1 MIRLLQ
7 KEDLESV
14 TKLVNHNWRTVY
26 RSYVS
31 KQLLNKEGCANRTL
45 EIENEFFKKT
55 RQHYV
60 YESCGRVLA
69 LLTLGE
75 TTDDDKKGAFEIW
88 RLYVLQAAQ
97 NRGIG
102 SQLIQFAETRAAEQ
116 NYGEILLWAFKEN
129 KKAALFYEKH
139 GYVKSRELE
148 LGEPYLARSVRFS
161 KLL

>member
-26 RSYVS
+26 RGYVS
-31 KQLLNKEGCANRTL
+31 KQLLNKEGCAKRKL
-45 EIENEFFKKT
+45 EIENEFFQNT
-55 RQHYV
+55 RKHYI

-88 RLYVLQAAQ
+88 RLYVSQDAQ
-97 NRGIG
+97 SRGIG
-102 SQLIQFAETRAAEQ
+102 SQLIQFADVQSKEK
-116 NYGEILLWAFKEN
+116 NYREILLWAFK
-129 KKAALFYEKH
+129 
-139 GYVKSRELE
+139 
-148 LGEPYLARSVRFS
+148 
-161 KLL
+161 